1 MRRIF
6 GDPEDDTP
14 QRSTDGSQSPP
25 ADDSE
30 PDSIEEL
37 LLKGLLG
44 DSFDDAPTAAP
55 QPTEQSE
62 PALSPQRGDTDST
75 GLAPQKVSAEPAA
88 LAPQQGESRV
98 ERAPA
103 PAPAPEPIP
112 ERAAND
118 PLSPQDILQGVFDI
132 LSD

>member
-1 MRRIF
+1 
-6 GDPEDDTP
+6 
-14 QRSTDGSQSPP
+14 
-25 ADDSE
+25 SE

-44 DSFDDAPTAAP
+44 DSHDDAPTAAP

-62 PALSPQRGDTDST
+62 SALSPQRGDTDST

-103 PAPAPEPIP
+103 PAPAPAPEPIP
-112 ERAAND
+112 ERAADD
-118 PLSPQDILQGVFDI
+118 PLSPQDILQGVLDI